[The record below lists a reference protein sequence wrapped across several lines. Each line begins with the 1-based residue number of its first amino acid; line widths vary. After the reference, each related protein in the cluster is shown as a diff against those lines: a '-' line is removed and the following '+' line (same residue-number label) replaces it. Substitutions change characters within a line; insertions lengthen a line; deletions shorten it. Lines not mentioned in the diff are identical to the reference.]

1 MSIESGSGQNVVE
14 ELTITPLPPL
24 PKLRLRPGLFHSSS
38 KLDVKPP
45 FKYEEKTKSSSS
57 SKEIEKVRCKVENEE
72 EEKTSRLLMKS
83 ECRSAGGRRKNGSSL
98 VHSIPKFSEVKKGKL
113 SEVQKVLQSRLLS
126 KQRLKQQ
133 QQLLRKQQ
141 QFQQQ
146 QREEEEEQFEQE
158 PASISNL
165 SQKNSSLDASNLLQ
179 NMMYKHKSGYSN
191 KTFSPLAKVR
201 RGRKPDKRE
210 ITHVL
215 KVNAP
220 PLSYPILPHLSEV
233 TITPKVIYNP
243 NPRHIHY
250 NHNVEEALDL
260 RTPGR
265 CSPPPESYTSN
276 TFTFK
281 SKEDSNQ
288 QAALVKRKLSNLL
301 PISSSLFS
309 DFNSEATIQ
318 KFNFTPGDYLCLE
331 EQEAPIQYIL
341 DPEKRR
347 QELLLDNGVS
357 LPSRFHSKI
366 RPASFHSTHERK

>member
-1 MSIESGSGQNVVE
+1 MGSQ
-14 ELTITPLPPL
+14 ELFKTSANCGNFWFLCQDKEKHNCIVFIVKTCLL
-24 PKLRLRPGLFHSSS
+24 KAELRLRPGLFHSSS

-133 QQLLRKQQ
+133 QQLLRQQQ

-158 PASISNL
+158 PPSISNL

-265 CSPPPESYTSN
+265 CSPPPESYTIA
-276 TFTFK
+276 F
-281 SKEDSNQ
+281 
-288 QAALVKRKLSNLL
+288 
-301 PISSSLFS
+301 FS